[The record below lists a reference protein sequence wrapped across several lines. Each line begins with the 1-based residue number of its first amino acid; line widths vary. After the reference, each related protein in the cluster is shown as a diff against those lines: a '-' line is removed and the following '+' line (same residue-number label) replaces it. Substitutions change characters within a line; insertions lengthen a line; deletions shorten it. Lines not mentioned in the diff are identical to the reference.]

1 MDSIKKH
8 INELEYIL
16 VGTLSKRYGPCGK
29 KNCRCRKNKNNWH
42 GPYYIWT
49 RKEKGKTITKSLSKE
64 QAIMCKKALK
74 NMKYLQN
81 EIEQWKMKS
90 VKAIEKVR

>member
-1 MDSIKKH
+1 M
-8 INELEYIL
+8 
-16 VGTLSKRYGPCGK
+16 
-29 KNCRCRKNKNNWH
+29 CR
-42 GPYYIWT
+42 
-49 RKEKGKTITKSLSKE
+49 
-64 QAIMCKKALK
+64 KALK